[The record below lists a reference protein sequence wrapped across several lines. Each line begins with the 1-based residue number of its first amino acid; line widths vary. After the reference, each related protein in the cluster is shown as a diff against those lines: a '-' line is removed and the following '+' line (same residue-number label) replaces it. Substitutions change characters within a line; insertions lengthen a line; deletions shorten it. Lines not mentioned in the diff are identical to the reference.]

1 MTNKTTT
8 SSLNVVLWIVQV
20 ILAAAFG
27 MAGFMKMTTPIAE
40 LAASGMTFVN
50 TFPAVAVRMIGV
62 IELLGAFGLILPAA
76 LRIKPV
82 LTPLAALGFSL
93 VMLFAAL
100 YHLSHQESI
109 LPNAIL
115 FFATL
120 FVVWGRFVKV
130 PLKIK

>member
-1 MTNKTTT
+1 MTNKTNT
-8 SSLNVVLWIVQV
+8 SSLNIVLWIVQV

-27 MAGFMKMTTPIAE
+27 MAGFMKITVPIAE

-50 TFPAVAVRMIGV
+50 KFSSIIVRLIGV
-62 IELLGAFGLILPAA
+62 IELLGALGLILPAA

-93 VMLFAAL
+93 IMCFAAL

-109 LPNAIL
+109 LPNVVL
-115 FFATL
+115 FFAAF
-120 FVVWGRFVKV
+120 FVMWGRFVKV
-130 PLKIK
+130 PVRIK